1 MRKLCLLLEVYYVK
15 IILYEIYL
23 GQSNKNADDTVYTF
37 QLSMGESAG
46 A

>member
-23 GQSNKNADDTVYTF
+23 GQSNENADATVYTF